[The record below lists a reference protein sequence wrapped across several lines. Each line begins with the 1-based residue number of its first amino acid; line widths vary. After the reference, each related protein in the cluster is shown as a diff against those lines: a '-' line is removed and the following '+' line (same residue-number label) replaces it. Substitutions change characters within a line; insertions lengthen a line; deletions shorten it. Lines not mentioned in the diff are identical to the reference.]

1 MDLLVIIKA
10 LSFLTILILCAYG
23 CFLIMKKQIHQKSN
37 TLGQRITV
45 LSYKQ
50 VDQKLTVSLID
61 ADGQKILIASNGDA
75 ISLIA
80 INDRIHKE

>member
-10 LSFLTILILCAYG
+10 LSFLALVLLCAYG
-23 CFLIMKKQIHQKSN
+23 CFLIMKKQLHQKSAS
-37 TLGQRITV
+37 LSQRISV

-50 VDQKLTVSLID
+50 VDQKLTVSLIEV
-61 ADGQKILIASNGDA
+61 DGQKIFIACNGDG
-75 ISLIA
+75 ISLTT